1 MESGVDLSLSF
12 LGGAGTVTGSKYLV
26 EAGSDRLLVDCG
38 LFEGFK
44 LLRLRNWAA
53 FPIEPRSIG
62 AVVLTHAHLDHSGYL
77 PLLVRHG
84 FAGPIYCTEATAE
97 LCEILLPDSAH
108 LQEKDA
114 EYANRHGFSRH
125 KPALPLY
132 TQKDAEHALRRLK
145 TVPFEQAVSLP
156 GGADIRMRRAGHI
169 LGAASVE
176 LTWGGSRIVF
186 SGDIGRYDDA
196 VMGDPEPFEQ
206 ADCLLVESTYGD
218 RLHETIN
225 PQDALAEIIP
235 RTIGRG
241 GTVIIP
247 AFAVGRAQSLMFHI
261 HQLKAVKRIPNVPVF
276 LDSPMAEDASRIW
289 SRRPDDHR
297 LGERECRDAFAV
309 AHYVR
314 DVEESKALTVNPA
327 PKIII
332 SASGMATGGRVLHHL
347 KHYAPDARSTIL
359 FAGYQAGGTRGADMI
374 AGARSIKIHGAYV
387 PVRAEVRNLAMLS
400 AHADADE
407 IMRWLGGLRHGPR
420 KAFITH
426 GAPPA
431 SDALRR
437 RIEEQLGWHCV
448 VPEHGQRVEL

>member
-1 MESGVDLSLSF
+1 MNVSLSF

-26 EAGSDRLLVDCG
+26 EAGRHRLLVDCG
-38 LFEGFK
+38 LFQGFK
-44 LLRLRNWAA
+44 SLRLRNWAE
-53 FPIEPRSIG
+53 FPVDPRSIG
-62 AVVLTHAHLDHSGYL
+62 SVILTHAHLDHTGYL

-84 FAGPIYCTEATAE
+84 FAGPAFCTEATAE
-97 LCEILLPDSAH
+97 LCGILLPDSAH

-114 EYANRHGFSRH
+114 EYANRHRFSKH
-125 KPALPLY
+125 MPALPLY
-132 TQKDAEHALRRLK
+132 TQHDAERALDRLK
-145 TVPFEQAVSLP
+145 PVEFGQTVSLP
-156 GGADIRMRRAGHI
+156 GGATIRMRRAGHI

-176 LTWGGSRIVF
+176 LAWDGSHIVF

-206 ADCLLVESTYGD
+206 ADYLLVESTYGD
-218 RLHETIN
+218 RLHETTS
-225 PQDALAEIIP
+225 PQDALVEIIAH
-235 RTIGRG
+235 TVGRG
-241 GTVIIP
+241 GTVLIP
-247 AFAVGRAQSLMFHI
+247 AFAVGRAQSLMFHL
-261 HQLKAVKRIPNVPVF
+261 HQLKANRRMPNIPVF

-289 SRRPDDHR
+289 CRHPEDHR
-297 LGERECRDAFAV
+297 LGNQECRDACAV

-314 DVEESKALTVNPA
+314 DVQESKALTANPL

-359 FAGYQAGGTRGADMI
+359 FAGYQAGGTRGADMV
-374 AGARSIKIHGAYV
+374 AGARSIKIHGEYV

-400 AHADADE
+400 AHADSDE
-407 IMRWLGGLRHGPR
+407 IMRWLGGLRTRPG

-426 GAPPA
+426 GEPAA

-437 RIEEQLGWHCV
+437 RIEERLGWNCV
-448 VPEHGQRVEL
+448 VPEQGQRVELS